1 MMRLGY
7 VIGVAALSVQMGGC
21 ALVRPSE
28 PWLPPIER
36 LPSAPGGSGPQS
48 VPSPAPAPAPVK
60 RTDSPSANARKPAQA
75 PKPLPVPP
83 AKPDVSS
90 PTNSR
95 SGTSTPERA
104 QPDTGTVVMGL
115 LPGRV
120 ADRTGWAADLAATF
134 DALRLPPTVENLC
147 AVVAVIGQESSF
159 QADPVVPGLARMAW
173 REIEKRRE
181 KLGIPRA
188 LLDPA
193 LALRSPDGRT
203 YKARLDVVRT
213 EGELSRIFEDF
224 VTMVPMGER
233 LLGRYNPVR
242 TGGPMQVSVAFAEDY
257 VQSRPYPFPHDG
269 GVRSEVFSRRGGL
282 YFGVAHLLNYL
293 APYDRP
299 LYRFADFNAGRFA
312 SRNVAF
318 QGAVAKLSG
327 RRLTQDGDLLRYD
340 GDEPTQEASETQKAV
355 LALGPRLRMSA
366 DEILRD
372 LKRGKTE
379 GFERTML
386 YWRVFGLGDQMAGQR
401 LTRAELPDIKLSGP
415 KIQRDYLSTAWFAKR
430 VERRYRDCLAQG
442 AQVLTAA
449 GHGSGVQI
457 ATRR

>member
-1 MMRLGY
+1 MRWSRAF
-7 VIGVAALSVQMGGC
+7 GVTVLSIQVGGC
-21 ALVRPSE
+21 AVMPPSE

-48 VPSPAPAPAPVK
+48 MPSPAPAPAPVK

-95 SGTSTPERA
+95 SGTSTRERA
-104 QPDTGTVVMGL
+104 QPDTGIVVMGL

-120 ADRTGWAADLAATF
+120 ADRTGWAADLAAAF

-147 AVVAVIGQESSF
+147 AAVAVIGQESSF
-159 QADPVVPGLARMAW
+159 QADPVVPGLARMVW
-173 REIEKRRE
+173 REIEKRRA

-213 EGELSRIFEDF
+213 EGELSGIFEDF

-312 SRNVAF
+312 SRNAAF

-327 RRLTQDGDLLRYD
+327 RHLTRDGDLLRHD
-340 GDEPTQEASETQKAV
+340 GSDLAQEAGETHKAV
-355 LALGPRLRMSA
+355 HALGPWLKMSQA
-366 DEILRD
+366 EILRD
-372 LKRGKTE
+372 LKLEKTE
-379 GFERTML
+379 GFERTVL
-386 YWRVFGLGDQMAGQR
+386 YSRVFALADQATGRR
-401 LTRAELPDIKLSGP
+401 LPRATLPQIKLNGP
-415 KIQRDYLSTAWFAKR
+415 KIQRNYLTTAWFAQR
-430 VERRYRDCLAQG
+430 VDRRYLNCLSRRPQYEATQDHDG
-442 AQVLTAA
+442 RTKLPFA
-449 GHGSGVQI
+449 G
-457 ATRR
+457 